1 MSKNKSYQQFYDKY
15 TYDIKKDIQLYK
27 GYLYL
32 HTNELKDC
40 VKKQNKLLEEIKIL
54 NEEYEV
60 HLHTQINDGI
70 DDELTREM
78 NLEIKNDKI
87 AKIKNQCAKIDNC
100 IKNNKLKI
108 LNHKT
113 KINESTKLLNDYKN
127 GNKDDFIYQKIKE
140 QKLKFEQD
148 KQNHI
153 KKKQK
158 KRQEKLQQKE
168 NYNKRIQEFRKIRR
182 EERYKQKDILR
193 SQDYFEKVYTTLP
206 NFMSKKLKNM
216 PCNKGYIWR
225 GVWFFGL
232 KKEES
237 KDTLMFEKKGKD
249 KLYIHHYR
257 NNMYTLKEKNYT
269 SNKTVVLKE
278 INRHSE
284 RIYTKLYKKMNLK

>member
-1 MSKNKSYQQFYDKY
+1 MLKNKSYHQFYDKY
-15 TYDIKKDIQLYK
+15 TYDIKKEIQLYK
-27 GYLYL
+27 GYLFL
-32 HTNELKDC
+32 HTNELKNYI
-40 VKKQNKLLEEIKIL
+40 KKKNKLLEETNII
-54 NEEYEV
+54 NEEYEAG
-60 HLHTQINDGI
+60 LNTQLNEGI
-70 DDELTREM
+70 DDELKQEM

-108 LNHKT
+108 VNHNAKLNSSK
-113 KINESTKLLNDYKN
+113 KLLEEYKN
-127 GNKDDFIYQKIKE
+127 GDKDDFIYQKIKE
-140 QKLKFEQD
+140 QKIKFEQD

-153 KKKQK
+153 QKKQRRKQEKKQK
-158 KRQEKLQQKE
+158 KE
-168 NYNKRIQEFRKIRR
+168 NYNKKIQEFRKIGRA
-182 EERYKQKDILR
+182 ERYKKKDIMR
-193 SQDYFEKVYTTLP
+193 SQRYFESVYTTLP

-269 SNKTVVLKE
+269 TNKTDVLKE
-278 INRHSE
+278 INRHPE
-284 RIYTKLYKKMNLK
+284 RIYTKLYKQLDLK